1 MSNEV
6 TDPTGDQMSDTPMES
21 PEKLDKGKGKA
32 AVTAEDAM
40 DDDEDES
47 EEDEEVCATC
57 PASDWIKA
65 NSNCRAKARQR
76 VRCSLA

>member
-6 TDPTGDQMSDTPMES
+6 TEPTADQMSDTPMES

-32 AVTAEDAM
+32 AAMEQDPM

-47 EEDEEVCATC
+47 EEDEEVCATH
-57 PASDWIKA
+57 STLD
-65 NSNCRAKARQR
+65 
-76 VRCSLA
+76 